1 MLRKDVKPRG
11 EILEEMRRWLAG
23 KHGITLL
30 GSLGFENAYAFAMR
44 RDRAAA
50 LNIRTVEDLALHARS
65 LSVAGDF
72 EFFARPE
79 WPAVRDAYG
88 LQFREQR
95 QMQSTFM
102 YEAAAA
108 GEADVITAFSSDGRI
123 AQYDLIVL
131 KDPKNALPPYDA
143 ILLLAPKRAKDT
155 KLIGALSPLIGAIDA
170 ETMRAA
176 NLRSDRTIDQETP
189 ATAARWLG
197 RQIGKR

>member
-1 MLRKDVKPRG
+1 M
-11 EILEEMRRWLAG
+11 
-23 KHGITLL
+23 
-30 GSLGFENAYAFAMR
+30 
-44 RDRAAA
+44 
-50 LNIRTVEDLALHARS
+50 
-65 LSVAGDF
+65 
-72 EFFARPE
+72 
-79 WPAVRDAYG
+79 
-88 LQFREQR
+88 
-95 QMQSTFM
+95 
-102 YEAAAA
+102 
-108 GEADVITAFSSDGRI
+108 
-123 AQYDLIVL
+123 L